1 MFLLVYNGD
10 HNHMHI
16 FISLETS
23 VLNPD
28 LEISG
33 GGGGGGWGVGVGAAN
48 IQTLREGGAVS
59 RKKFSV
65 WSKNRGGAG
74 PPGPSRGPGSA
85 TKPSCLIGNDLRLT
99 QFHSRGDKIKFS
111 VVKFDI

>member
-1 MFLLVYNGD
+1 MFLLVYSGD

-23 VLNPD
+23 VLDPD
-28 LEISG
+28 LEIG
-33 GGGGGGWGVGVGAAN
+33 GGGNHPGLLGK
-48 IQTLREGGAVS
+48 GGAVS
-59 RKKFSV
+59 RKNFSV

-74 PPGPSRGPGSA
+74 PPGPSRGLGSA

-111 VVKFDI
+111 VVKFDIR

>member
-1 MFLLVYNGD
+1 MLLLVYSGD

-23 VLNPD
+23 VLDSD
-28 LEISG
+28 LEITRG
-33 GGGGGGWGVGVGAAN
+33 GGGSV
-48 IQTLREGGAVS
+48 Q
-59 RKKFSV
+59 KKFSV
-65 WSKNRGGAG
+65 WSKNGGAA
-74 PPGPSRGPGSA
+74 PPGPSPGPGSA

-111 VVKFDI
+111 VVKFDIR